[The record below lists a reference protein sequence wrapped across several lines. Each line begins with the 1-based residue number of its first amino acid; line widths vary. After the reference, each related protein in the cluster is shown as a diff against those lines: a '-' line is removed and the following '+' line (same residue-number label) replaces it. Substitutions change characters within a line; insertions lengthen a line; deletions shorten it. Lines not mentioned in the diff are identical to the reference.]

1 MTAAGR
7 ADLVTPT
14 GLEQLDLLL
23 RELDARWRLRGFGD
37 AALERRYNEDARPRR
52 ARSRITMFL
61 LALGVF
67 GLAPIYGPL
76 LLHTPAE
83 MRRLFHFVELGLI
96 VPMSLLGILLN
107 GRFPRSSL
115 VSAYTGGVSLG
126 FFGLLIMLR
135 YAGITAG
142 FAIPF
147 ETVAIAVIVVTLMS
161 GLRSWMTLGGLL
173 IAAIA
178 LLAAEGA
185 YQGIGV
191 RFWWSVVAT
200 VVTCVF
206 AAITEISLDD
216 STRRAWITRQ
226 VAELSGMRDGLTG
239 LPNRAWFERDATRV
253 LAQARR
259 EQVAVSVILI
269 DVDHFK
275 LLNDSSGHAAGDDC
289 LRRIG
294 ELLIGRYATRPLDL
308 RARIGGEEFVVLLY
322 GADADGARQA
332 TEQLVRDVRGLGMPH
347 PGSPLLDVVTISAG
361 LERGIP
367 QADEDIWPL
376 VARADGALYEA
387 KRGGRNRWCESQ
399 ASASGV
405 DAA

>member
-1 MTAAGR
+1 MAAE
-7 ADLVTPT
+7 AHAELVTPT

-37 AALERRYNEDARPRR
+37 AALERRYNEEARPRR
-52 ARSRITMFL
+52 ARSRIAMFL

-83 MRRLFHFVELGLI
+83 MRRLFRFVELALI
-96 VPMSLLGILLN
+96 VPMSLIGILLN
-107 GRFPRSSL
+107 ARYPRSSL

-126 FFGLLIMLR
+126 LFGLLIMLR
-135 YAGITAG
+135 YAGLTAG

-147 ETVAIAVIVVTLMS
+147 ETIAIGVIVVTLMS

-173 IAAIA
+173 IAAVA
-178 LLAAEGA
+178 LLAAEYA

-206 AAITEISLDD
+206 AAITEINLDD
-216 STRRAWITRQ
+216 SSRRAWITRQ

-239 LPNRAWFERDATRV
+239 LPNRAWFERDAARV

-259 EQVAVSVILI
+259 EQVPVSVILI

-275 LLNDSSGHAAGDDC
+275 LLNDSLGHAAGDDC
-289 LRRIG
+289 LHRIG
-294 ELLIGRYATRPLDL
+294 ELLIGRYASRPMDL

-322 GADADGARQA
+322 DADADGARQS
-332 TEQLVRDVRGLGMPH
+332 TEQLVRDVRGLGMSH
-347 PGSPLLDVVTISAG
+347 PAVPQPGVVTISAG
-361 LERGIP
+361 LERCVPAAG
-367 QADEDIWPL
+367 EDVWQL
-376 VARADGALYEA
+376 VARADRALYEA
-387 KRGGRNRWCESQ
+387 KRGGRNRWCETRT
-399 ASASGV
+399 
-405 DAA
+405 AA

>member
-1 MTAAGR
+1 MAGAGR

-23 RELDARWRLRGFGD
+23 HELDAPWRLRGFGD
-37 AALERRYNEDARPRR
+37 VALERRYNDEARPRR
-52 ARSRITMFL
+52 ARSRIAMFL

-76 LLHTPAE
+76 LLHTPPE
-83 MRRLFHFVELGLI
+83 MRQLFRFVEFVLI
-96 VPMSLLGILLN
+96 VPMSLAGVLLN
-107 GRFPRSSL
+107 WRYPHNGL
-115 VSAYTGGVSLG
+115 VSAYTSGVSLS

-135 YAGITAG
+135 HAGITAG

-147 ETVAIAVIVVTLMS
+147 ETIAIAVIVVTLMS
-161 GLRSWMTLGGLL
+161 GLRSWLTLGSLL
-173 IAAIA
+173 IAAVA
-178 LLAAEGA
+178 LLAAEYA
-185 YQGIGV
+185 WQGGGV
-191 RFWWSVVAT
+191 RFGWSVVAT

-206 AAITEISLDD
+206 AAFTEINLDI

-239 LPNRAWFERDATRV
+239 LPNRAWFDRDAARV

-259 EQVAVSVILI
+259 DGVTVSVILL

-275 LLNDSSGHAAGDDC
+275 LLNDSSGHAAGDGC

-294 ELLIGRYATRPLDL
+294 ELLIERHALRPMDL

-322 GADADGARQA
+322 DADADGARQV
-332 TEQLVRDVRGLGMPH
+332 TEQVVRDVRALAMPH
-347 PGSPLLDVVTISAG
+347 PGSPLLDVVTVSAG
-361 LERGIP
+361 LDRAVPRPE
-367 QADEDIWPL
+367 ESIWQL
-376 VARADGALYEA
+376 VARADAALYEA
-387 KRGGRNRWCESQ
+387 KRSGRNRWCES
-399 ASASGV
+399 
-405 DAA
+405 AAE

>member
-1 MTAAGR
+1 MAGVGR
-7 ADLVTPT
+7 ADRVIPI
-14 GLEQLDLLL
+14 GLEQLNLLL
-23 RELDARWRLRGFGD
+23 GELDARWRPCGFAD
-37 AALERRYNEDARPRR
+37 RALERRYNDEARPRR
-52 ARSRITMFL
+52 ARSRIAMFT
-61 LALGVF
+61 LAIAVF

-83 MRRLFHFVELGLI
+83 MRQLFRLVELGLI
-96 VPMSLLGILLN
+96 VPMSVVGIVLN
-107 GRFPRSSL
+107 WRYPDSRL

-135 YAGITAG
+135 YAGVTAG

-147 ETVAIAVIVVTLMS
+147 ETVAIALIVVTLMS

-173 IAAIA
+173 IAAAA
-178 LLAAEGA
+178 LLAAEAA
-185 YQGIGV
+185 YNGIGE

-206 AAITEISLDD
+206 AAFTEISLDQ

-239 LPNRAWFERDATRV
+239 LPNRAWFERDAARV

-259 EQVAVSVILI
+259 EQVPVSVILL

-275 LLNDSSGHAAGDDC
+275 LLNDSLGHAAGDDC

-294 ELLIGRYATRPLDL
+294 ALLIERYAQRPLDL

-322 GADADGARQA
+322 DADLDGARQA
-332 TEQLVRDVRGLGMPH
+332 TEQMVRDVRSLGLPH

-361 LERGIP
+361 LAHGVPAEN
-367 QADEDIWPL
+367 EDIWRL
-376 VARADGALYEA
+376 VARADRALYAA
-387 KRGGRNRWCESQ
+387 KRGGRNRWCE
-399 ASASGV
+399 ASE
-405 DAA
+405 AA